1 MGFFNKIK
9 QGLTKTKEAFT
20 ERVDAVFASFRKV
33 DEELMEE
40 LEEALISADVGVST
54 SLEIIDKLRTAAKT
68 KNISDSEL
76 LKDELKSIIIEM
88 LKKSEDAQK
97 ADGMQIIFVIGVN
110 GVGKTTSIGKL
121 AYKFKAEGKNVLL
134 AAADT
139 FRAGAIDQLQV
150 WADRC
155 DVPLIKQ
162 NEGSDPAAV
171 VYDALSAAAIR
182 KPDVLI
188 VDTAGRLHN
197 KKNLME
203 ELKKMLRIAEKQAP
217 GASRDVYLVLDAST
231 GQNALS
237 QSKLFG
243 EVGEITGIILTKLDG
258 TAKGGVI
265 IAISN
270 EQNIPVKYIGL
281 GESIDSMQDFS
292 ADEFANALF
301 DKTEE

>member
-9 QGLTKTKEAFT
+9 QGLTKTKAAFS
-20 ERVDAVFASFRKV
+20 ERVDSVFAAFRKV

-76 LKDELKSIIIEM
+76 LKDELKDIIIEM
-88 LKKSEDAQK
+88 LKKSEEPAT

-121 AYKFKAEGKNVLL
+121 AYKFKSEGKNVLL

-162 NEGSDPAAV
+162 SEGSDPAAV
-171 VYDALSAAAIR
+171 VYDALSAAAVK

-281 GESIDSMQDFS
+281 GESIDSIQDFS
-292 ADEFANALF
+292 AMDFANALF

>member
-9 QGLTKTKEAFT
+9 QGLTKTKAAFT

-54 SLEIIDKLRTAAKT
+54 SLEIIDRLRDAAKL

-76 LKDELKSIIIEM
+76 LKDELKDIIIEM
-88 LKKSEDAQK
+88 LKKSEDAVST
-97 ADGMQIIFVIGVN
+97 DGMQIIFVIGVN

-121 AYKFKAEGKNVLL
+121 AYKFKSEGKNVLL

-217 GASRDVYLVLDAST
+217 GAICDVYLVLDAST

-281 GESIDSMQDFS
+281 GESIDSIQDFS

>member
-20 ERVDAVFASFRKV
+20 ERIDSVFAAFRKV

-54 SLEIIDKLRTAAKT
+54 SLEIIDKLRDAAKH

-76 LKDELKSIIIEM
+76 LKDELKNIIAEM
-88 LKKSEDAQK
+88 LKKSEDSIST
-97 ADGMQIIFVIGVN
+97 DGMQIIFVIGVN

-121 AYKFKAEGKNVLL
+121 AYKFKSEGKNVLL

-155 DVPLIKQ
+155 GVPLIKQ
-162 NEGSDPAAV
+162 SEGSDPAAV
-171 VYDALSAAAIR
+171 VYDALSAAAVK

-270 EQNIPVKYIGL
+270 EQNILVKYIGL
-281 GESIDSMQDFS
+281 GESIDSIQDFS
-292 ADEFANALF
+292 AEEFANALF

>member
-20 ERVDAVFASFRKV
+20 ERIDSVFAAFRKV

-54 SLEIIDKLRTAAKT
+54 SLEIIDKLRDAAKH

-76 LKDELKSIIIEM
+76 LKDELKNIIAEM
-88 LKKSEDAQK
+88 LKKSEDSIST
-97 ADGMQIIFVIGVN
+97 DGMQIIFVIGVN

-121 AYKFKAEGKNVLL
+121 AYKFKSEGKNVLL

-155 DVPLIKQ
+155 GVPLIKQ
-162 NEGSDPAAV
+162 SEGSDPAAV
-171 VYDALSAAAIR
+171 VYDALSAAAVK

-281 GESIDSMQDFS
+281 VESLDSIQDFS
-292 ADEFANALF
+292 AEEFANALF

>member
-9 QGLTKTKEAFT
+9 QGLTKTKAAFT

-54 SLEIIDKLRTAAKT
+54 SLEIIDRLRDAAKL

-76 LKDELKSIIIEM
+76 LKDELKDIIIEM
-88 LKKSEDAQK
+88 LKKSEDAVST
-97 ADGMQIIFVIGVN
+97 DGMQIIFVIGVN

-121 AYKFKAEGKNVLL
+121 AYKFKSEGKNVLL

-188 VDTAGRLHN
+188 VDTAGRLHV
-197 KKNLME
+197 KDNLMN
-203 ELKKMLRIAEKQAP
+203 ELRKMDRVVTREYPEADFLKL
-217 GASRDVYLVLDAST
+217 LVLDATT
-231 GQNALS
+231 GQNAVNQARVFDEAVELDG
-237 QSKLFG
+237 L
-243 EVGEITGIILTKLDG
+243 VLTKLDG
-258 TAKGGVI
+258 TAKGGFVFSLSQELSLPVI
-265 IAISN
+265 FAG
-270 EQNIPVKYIGL
+270 V
-281 GESIDSMQDFS
+281 GEKMDDL
-292 ADEFANALF
+292 ELF
-301 DKTEE
+301 DSKSFVEAIL

>member
-9 QGLTKTKEAFT
+9 QGLTKTKAAFS
-20 ERVDAVFASFRKV
+20 ERVDSVFAAFRKV

-76 LKDELKSIIIEM
+76 LKDELKDIIIEM
-88 LKKSEDAQK
+88 LKKSEAAADT
-97 ADGMQIIFVIGVN
+97 DGMQIIFVIGVN

-121 AYKFKAEGKNVLL
+121 AYKFKSEGKNVLL

-162 NEGSDPAAV
+162 SEGSDPAAV
-171 VYDALSAAAIR
+171 VYDALSAAAVK

-281 GESIDSMQDFS
+281 GESIDSIQDFS
-292 ADEFANALF
+292 AMDFANALF

>member
-20 ERVDAVFASFRKV
+20 ERVDSVFAAFRKV

-54 SLEIIDKLRTAAKT
+54 SLEIIDKLRDVAKT
-68 KNISDSEL
+68 KKISDSEL

-88 LKKSEDAQK
+88 LKKSEEPAST
-97 ADGMQIIFVIGVN
+97 DGMQIIFVIGVN

-121 AYKFKAEGKNVLL
+121 AYKFKSEGKNVLL

-155 DVPLIKQ
+155 GVPLIKQ
-162 NEGSDPAAV
+162 SEGSDPAAV
-171 VYDALSAAAIR
+171 VYDALSAAAVK

-270 EQNIPVKYIGL
+270 EQNIPVRYIGL
-281 GESIDSMQDFS
+281 GESIDSLQDFS
-292 ADEFANALF
+292 AMDFANALF

>member
-1 MGFFNKIK
+1 MGFFDKIK
-9 QGLTKTKEAFT
+9 QGLTKTQAAFS
-20 ERVDAVFASFRKV
+20 ERVDSVFAAFRKV

-54 SLEIIDKLRTAAKT
+54 SLEIIDKLRAAAKT

-76 LKDELKSIIIEM
+76 LKDELKDIIIEM
-88 LKKSEDAQK
+88 LKKSEDSVST
-97 ADGMQIIFVIGVN
+97 DGMQIIFVIGVN

-121 AYKFKAEGKNVLL
+121 AYKFKSEGKNVLL

-162 NEGSDPAAV
+162 SEGSDPAAV
-171 VYDALSAAAIR
+171 VYDALSAAAVK

-281 GESIDSMQDFS
+281 GESIDSIQDFS
-292 ADEFANALF
+292 AMDFANALF

>member
-9 QGLTKTKEAFT
+9 QGLTKTKAAFS
-20 ERVDAVFASFRKV
+20 ERVDSVFAAFRKV

-54 SLEIIDKLRTAAKT
+54 SLEIIEKLRTAAKT

-76 LKDELKSIIIEM
+76 LKDELKDIIIEM
-88 LKKSEDAQK
+88 LKKSEVAADT
-97 ADGMQIIFVIGVN
+97 DGMQIIFVIGVN

-121 AYKFKAEGKNVLL
+121 AYKFKSEGKNVLL

-162 NEGSDPAAV
+162 SEGSDPAAV
-171 VYDALSAAAIR
+171 VYDALSAAAVK

-281 GESIDSMQDFS
+281 GESIDSIQDFS
-292 ADEFANALF
+292 AMDFANALF

>member
-9 QGLTKTKEAFT
+9 QGLTKTKATFT

-54 SLEIIDKLRTAAKT
+54 SLEIIDKLRNAAKT

-76 LKDELKSIIIEM
+76 LKDELKEIIIDM
-88 LKKSEDAQK
+88 LKRSEDA
-97 ADGMQIIFVIGVN
+97 AITDGMQIIFVIGVN

-121 AYKFKAEGKNVLL
+121 AYKFKSEGKNVLL

-155 DVPLIKQ
+155 GVPLIKQ
-162 NEGSDPAAV
+162 SEGSDPAAV
-171 VYDALSAAAIR
+171 VYDALSAAAVK

-217 GASRDVYLVLDAST
+217 GATRDVYLVLDAST

-243 EVGEITGIILTKLDG
+243 EVGDITGIILTKLDG

-281 GESIDSMQDFS
+281 GESIDSLQDFS
-292 ADEFANALF
+292 AMDFANALF

>member
-20 ERVDAVFASFRKV
+20 ERIDSVFAAFRKV

-54 SLEIIDKLRTAAKT
+54 SLEIIDKLRDAAKH

-76 LKDELKSIIIEM
+76 LKDELKNIIAEM
-88 LKKSEDAQK
+88 LKKSEDSIST
-97 ADGMQIIFVIGVN
+97 DGMQIIFVIGVN

-121 AYKFKAEGKNVLL
+121 AYKFKSEGKNVLL

-155 DVPLIKQ
+155 GVPLIKQ
-162 NEGSDPAAV
+162 SEGSDPAAV
-171 VYDALSAAAIR
+171 VYDTLSAAAVK

-270 EQNIPVKYIGL
+270 EQNILVKYIGL
-281 GESIDSMQDFS
+281 GESIDSIQDFS
-292 ADEFANALF
+292 AEEFANALF

>member
-20 ERVDAVFASFRKV
+20 ERIDSVFAAFRKV

-54 SLEIIDKLRTAAKT
+54 SLEIIDKLRDAAKH

-76 LKDELKSIIIEM
+76 LKDELKNIIAEM
-88 LKKSEDAQK
+88 LKKSEDSIST
-97 ADGMQIIFVIGVN
+97 DGMQIIFVIGVN

-121 AYKFKAEGKNVLL
+121 AYKFKSEGKNVLL

-155 DVPLIKQ
+155 GVPLIKQ
-162 NEGSDPAAV
+162 SEGSDPAAV
-171 VYDALSAAAIR
+171 VYDALSAAAVK

-281 GESIDSMQDFS
+281 GESIDSIQDFS
-292 ADEFANALF
+292 AEEFANALF

>member
-20 ERVDAVFASFRKV
+20 ERIDSVFAAFRKV

-54 SLEIIDKLRTAAKT
+54 SLEIIDKLRDAAKH

-76 LKDELKSIIIEM
+76 LKDELKNIIAEM
-88 LKKSEDAQK
+88 LKKSEDSIST
-97 ADGMQIIFVIGVN
+97 DGMQIIFVIGVN

-121 AYKFKAEGKNVLL
+121 AYKFKSEGKNVLL

-155 DVPLIKQ
+155 GVPLIKQ
-162 NEGSDPAAV
+162 SEGSDPAAV
-171 VYDALSAAAIR
+171 VYDALSAAAVK

-217 GASRDVYLVLDAST
+217 GASRNVYLVLDAST

-281 GESIDSMQDFS
+281 VESLDSIQDFS
-292 ADEFANALF
+292 AEEFANALF

>member
-1 MGFFNKIK
+1 MGFFDKIK
-9 QGLTKTKEAFT
+9 QGLTKTKAAFS
-20 ERVDAVFASFRKV
+20 ERVDSVFAAFRKV

-54 SLEIIDKLRTAAKT
+54 SLEIIDKLRAAAKT

-76 LKDELKSIIIEM
+76 LKDELKDIIIEM
-88 LKKSEDAQK
+88 LKKSEDSVST
-97 ADGMQIIFVIGVN
+97 DGMQIIFVIGVN

-121 AYKFKAEGKNVLL
+121 AYKFKSEGKNVLL

-162 NEGSDPAAV
+162 SEGSDPAAV
-171 VYDALSAAAIR
+171 VYDALSAAAVK

-281 GESIDSMQDFS
+281 GESIDSIQDFS
-292 ADEFANALF
+292 AMDFANALF